1 MGVRRLRL
9 PATLARGLFAGL
21 LAGLSA
27 LAYPASQTE
36 AAVVAASSTPPKVS
50 VAGTGAATVSVTWRV
65 VRQSL
70 DLPDPGTVRSPS
82 LRILIG
88 GAVAATQPRSLSQA
102 LPGEAES
109 ETAML
114 HEVVQIPEALI
125 YSAIRQRSQL
135 RVVRDFADGGPA
147 QTAELQVTPSG
158 PGSAL
163 LTVER
168 LSLSFDDDTRLRVL
182 PKGSKLRVIAE
193 LQTQGV
199 GQLNAQWEVAD
210 GATTPGQPVFRPLT
224 LVRQGVAG
232 GGRTVITSPLLP
244 TGIEGTTLVRLRVLA
259 PGLGFTSPTLQYYVT
274 PGENGAAT
282 VVQREMF
289 PSAPQP
295 GEPLT
300 AETRFAWSAVAGT
313 EAYQIAFYATPAG
326 PAEPLESA
334 KAQDVGAGQG
344 AAPGGAAPDTE
355 PLAAVFVPGGRTE
368 ASLEPFTLGQ
378 LRAERSYLWRVLA
391 IDANGAVI
399 GSSST
404 REIFKP

>member
-1 MGVRRLRL
+1 
-9 PATLARGLFAGL
+9 
-21 LAGLSA
+21 
-27 LAYPASQTE
+27 
-36 AAVVAASSTPPKVS
+36 
-50 VAGTGAATVSVTWRV
+50 
-65 VRQSL
+65 
-70 DLPDPGTVRSPS
+70 
-82 LRILIG
+82 
-88 GAVAATQPRSLSQA
+88 
-102 LPGEAES
+102 
-109 ETAML
+109 
-114 HEVVQIPEALI
+114 
-125 YSAIRQRSQL
+125 
-135 RVVRDFADGGPA
+135 
-147 QTAELQVTPSG
+147 
-158 PGSAL
+158 
-163 LTVER
+163 
-168 LSLSFDDDTRLRVL
+168 
-182 PKGSKLRVIAE
+182 
-193 LQTQGV
+193 
-199 GQLNAQWEVAD
+199 
-210 GATTPGQPVFRPLT
+210 
-224 LVRQGVAG
+224 
-232 GGRTVITSPLLP
+232 
-244 TGIEGTTLVRLRVLA
+244 
-259 PGLGFTSPTLQYYVT
+259 VT

-300 AETRFAWSAVAGT
+300 AETRFAWSALAGT